1 MKCNNPASLTNAEPL
16 ISLKMEVPTDSVP
29 VIMDLEDPVICD
41 LASEF
46 VHGLLEF
53 WFGDL
58 HNLDEIPQEKYE
70 M

>member
-1 MKCNNPASLTNAEPL
+1 
-16 ISLKMEVPTDSVP
+16 MEVPTDSVP

-41 LASEF
+41 LTSEF

>member
-1 MKCNNPASLTNAEPL
+1 
-16 ISLKMEVPTDSVP
+16 MEVPTDSVP

-58 HNLDEIPQEKYE
+58 HNLDASETAAE
-70 M
+70 MQRARG

>member
-1 MKCNNPASLTNAEPL
+1 
-16 ISLKMEVPTDSVP
+16 
-29 VIMDLEDPVICD
+29 MDLEDPAICD
-41 LASEF
+41 LTSEF

-70 M
+70 MCVRAELGDQSAPFVSP